1 MAAILLGTVV
11 PAQVPAS
18 GRTILVKAARI
29 IDGRGGPPLANG
41 GVLIRGDRIER
52 IGPAAGLT
60 ADQVIDL
67 GSATVL
73 PGLIDLHTHLTDEV
87 GTNWESALLTTTPG
101 RAAIYGAVNARTTLM
116 AGFTTCRDMGP
127 TWPYVDI
134 DLRYAIDKGSVPG
147 PRLQVAGNYVSA
159 TGGAG
164 DARQFSI
171 YVDVPIVRNLAD
183 GVDQVRQVVRT
194 NLKNGA
200 DFIKILATGAVMS
213 KGIPPGAQQYSDAEL
228 AVAVEEAARWGRFV
242 AAHAH
247 GTEGIKAA
255 LRAGVRT
262 IDHGSMLDEEAARL
276 LKEKGAYFAP
286 TLYVGHTILNDNQ
299 ALNIPAHQ
307 VERERAMQGT
317 QERAFKIALAQGL
330 PIAFAT
336 DAGVFPHGENA
347 REFKLRVGLGQ
358 SPMAAIEG
366 ATRIAAEA
374 MGWADRV
381 GTLQPGLLRRSHRR
395 GRQSTADISELERV
409 PFVMKGGVV
418 YQQVTARV
426 HAWRASRR
434 SSDGGNGPRPQVAVD
449 DRDDSPPPVN
459 AMRPREYHPY
469 RGWQRRHDW
478 SRQSPRCLPFDS
490 VSSSRSPSATKRP
503 SADHARV
510 ATIRG
515 ARSASS
521 PAGSKVFESRS
532 VRRRS
537 TPPEA
542 RVPSLG
548 LNATAKIDRSLS
560 AKCTSRPDDASQ
572 MRRSDSALTL
582 ATSVVPG
589 RTARSCSSVR

>member
-1 MAAILLGTVV
+1 MTMPVHRHRRYRAGAVLVALVAAGAIT
-11 PAQVPAS
+11 A
-18 GRTILVKAARI
+18 AARQSAPPARTVLVRAARV
-29 IDGRGGPPLANG
+29 IDGLGGAPVRDG

-52 IGPAAGLT
+52 VGPSAGMT

-67 GSATVL
+67 GGATVL

-116 AGFTTCRDMGP
+116 AGFTSARDMGP

-200 DFIKILATGAVMS
+200 DFVKILATGAVMS

-228 AVAVEEAARWGRFV
+228 AVAVEEANRWGRFV

-247 GTEGIKAA
+247 GADGIKAA
-255 LRAGVRT
+255 VRAGVRT
-262 IDHGSMLDEEAARL
+262 VDHGSMLDEEGARL
-276 LKEKGAYFAP
+276 MKQKGTYFAP
-286 TLYVGHTILNDNQ
+286 TLYVGHTILNDHQ

-307 VERERAMQGT
+307 VERERAMRGT
-317 QERAFKIALAQGL
+317 QERAFKTALAHGL

-366 ATRIAAEA
+366 ATRIAADA

-381 GTLQPGLLRRSHRR
+381 GTLEPGRY
-395 GRQSTADISELERV
+395 ADLIAVGGNPLTDITELERV
-409 PFVMKGGVV
+409 RFVMKGGVV
-418 YQQVTARV
+418 HKTGEA
-426 HAWRASRR
+426 
-434 SSDGGNGPRPQVAVD
+434 PR
-449 DRDDSPPPVN
+449 
-459 AMRPREYHPY
+459 
-469 RGWQRRHDW
+469 
-478 SRQSPRCLPFDS
+478 LP
-490 VSSSRSPSATKRP
+490 
-503 SADHARV
+503 
-510 ATIRG
+510 
-515 ARSASS
+515 
-521 PAGSKVFESRS
+521 
-532 VRRRS
+532 
-537 TPPEA
+537 
-542 RVPSLG
+542 
-548 LNATAKIDRSLS
+548 
-560 AKCTSRPDDASQ
+560 
-572 MRRSDSALTL
+572 
-582 ATSVVPG
+582 
-589 RTARSCSSVR
+589 

>member
-1 MAAILLGTVV
+1 MAPHSTARSRTPRATATAWLVAAIAMVAGGTA
-11 PAQVPAS
+11 PAQVPAP
-18 GRTILVKAARI
+18 GPTILVKAARI
-29 IDGRGGPPLANG
+29 IDGRGGAPITNG
-41 GVLIRGDRIER
+41 AVLIRGDRIER
-52 IGPAAGLT
+52 VGPAAGMT
-60 ADQVIDL
+60 ADEVIDL

-116 AGFTTCRDMGP
+116 AGFTTARDMGP

-134 DLRYAIDKGSVPG
+134 DLRYAIDKGSIPG

-200 DFIKILATGAVMS
+200 DFVKILATGAVMS

-228 AVAVEEAARWGRFV
+228 AVAVEEATRWGRFV

-247 GTEGIKAA
+247 GVEGIKAA

-286 TLYVGHTILNDNQ
+286 TLYVGHTILHDNQ

-317 QERAFKIALAQGL
+317 QERAFRIALAERL

-336 DAGVFPHGENA
+336 DAGVFPHGDNA
-347 REFKLRVGLGQ
+347 REFKVRVDMGQ
-358 SPMAAIEG
+358 APMAAIEG

-374 MGWADRV
+374 MGWDDRV
-381 GTLQPGLLRRSHRR
+381 GTLQPGRF
-395 GRQSTADISELERV
+395 ADLIAVTGNPLTDITELERV
-409 PFVMKGGVV
+409 AFVMKGGTV
-418 YQQVTARV
+418 YK
-426 HAWRASRR
+426 SR
-434 SSDGGNGPRPQVAVD
+434 
-449 DRDDSPPPVN
+449 
-459 AMRPREYHPY
+459 
-469 RGWQRRHDW
+469 
-478 SRQSPRCLPFDS
+478 
-490 VSSSRSPSATKRP
+490 
-503 SADHARV
+503 
-510 ATIRG
+510 
-515 ARSASS
+515 
-521 PAGSKVFESRS
+521 
-532 VRRRS
+532 
-537 TPPEA
+537 
-542 RVPSLG
+542 
-548 LNATAKIDRSLS
+548 
-560 AKCTSRPDDASQ
+560 
-572 MRRSDSALTL
+572 
-582 ATSVVPG
+582 
-589 RTARSCSSVR
+589 

>member
-1 MAAILLGTVV
+1 MGIVAAALAAATLVV
-11 PAQVPAS
+11 NARQAPA
-18 GRTILVKAARI
+18 GRTVLVRAARI
-29 IDGRGGPPLANG
+29 IDGLGGAPIRDG

-52 IGPAAGLT
+52 VGPAAGMT
-60 ADQVIDL
+60 AEQVIDL
-67 GSATVL
+67 GTATVL

-101 RAAIYGAVNARTTLM
+101 RAAIYGAVNARTTLL
-116 AGFTTCRDMGP
+116 AGFTSARDMGP

-183 GVDQVRQVVRT
+183 GVDQVRQAART

-228 AVAVEEAARWGRFV
+228 AVAVEEATRWGRFV

-255 LRAGVRT
+255 VRAGVRT
-262 IDHGSMLDEEAARL
+262 IDHGSMLDEEGARMM
-276 LKEKGAYFAP
+276 KAKGTYFAP

-307 VERERAMQGT
+307 VEREKAMQGT

-347 REFKLRVGLGQ
+347 REFTLRVGLGQ

-374 MGWADRV
+374 MGWGDRV
-381 GTLQPGLLRRSHRR
+381 GSLQA
-395 GRQSTADISELERV
+395 GRYADLIAVAGDPLADISELEQIQ
-409 PFVMKGGVV
+409 FVMQGGKV
-418 YQQVTARV
+418 YK
-426 HAWRASRR
+426 
-434 SSDGGNGPRPQVAVD
+434 
-449 DRDDSPPPVN
+449 
-459 AMRPREYHPY
+459 
-469 RGWQRRHDW
+469 
-478 SRQSPRCLPFDS
+478 
-490 VSSSRSPSATKRP
+490 TK
-503 SADHARV
+503 
-510 ATIRG
+510 
-515 ARSASS
+515 
-521 PAGSKVFESRS
+521 
-532 VRRRS
+532 
-537 TPPEA
+537 
-542 RVPSLG
+542 
-548 LNATAKIDRSLS
+548 
-560 AKCTSRPDDASQ
+560 
-572 MRRSDSALTL
+572 
-582 ATSVVPG
+582 
-589 RTARSCSSVR
+589 

>member
-1 MAAILLGTVV
+1 MCVAAGLVAAATLTAG
-11 PAQVPAS
+11 AQQAAA
-18 GRTILVKAARI
+18 GRTVLVRAARI
-29 IDGRGGPPLANG
+29 IDGLGGTPLRDGA
-41 GVLIRGDRIER
+41 VLIRGDRVER
-52 IGPAAGLT
+52 VGPAAGMT

-67 GSATVL
+67 GAATVL

-101 RAAIYGAVNARTTLM
+101 RAAIYGAVNARTTLL
-116 AGFTTCRDMGP
+116 AGFTTARDMGP

-183 GVDQVRQVVRT
+183 GVDQVRQAART

-213 KGIPPGAQQYSDAEL
+213 KGIPPGAQRSSDAEL
-228 AVAVEEAARWGRFV
+228 AVAVEEATRWGRFV

-255 LRAGVRT
+255 VRAGVRT
-262 IDHGSMLDEEAARL
+262 IDHGSMLDEEGARMM
-276 LKEKGAYFAP
+276 KAKGTYFAP

-307 VERERAMQGT
+307 VEREKAMQGT

-374 MGWADRV
+374 IGWGDRV
-381 GTLQPGLLRRSHRR
+381 GTLQA
-395 GRQSTADISELERV
+395 GRYADLIAVAGDPLADISELERV
-409 PFVMKGGVV
+409 QFVMRGGVV
-418 YQQVTARV
+418 YK
-426 HAWRASRR
+426 
-434 SSDGGNGPRPQVAVD
+434 
-449 DRDDSPPPVN
+449 
-459 AMRPREYHPY
+459 
-469 RGWQRRHDW
+469 
-478 SRQSPRCLPFDS
+478 
-490 VSSSRSPSATKRP
+490 TK
-503 SADHARV
+503 
-510 ATIRG
+510 
-515 ARSASS
+515 
-521 PAGSKVFESRS
+521 
-532 VRRRS
+532 
-537 TPPEA
+537 
-542 RVPSLG
+542 
-548 LNATAKIDRSLS
+548 
-560 AKCTSRPDDASQ
+560 
-572 MRRSDSALTL
+572 
-582 ATSVVPG
+582 
-589 RTARSCSSVR
+589 